1 MKKRLSIGTLAF
13 ALAFGLAATA
23 CGNGAGSGAVGGPNV
38 GGGGNGG
45 GNGAAGG
52 NSISIAGMTT
62 GAAINAAL
70 AAGDVTV
77 TGAAVVI
84 TDGDIRPLLKSTREF
99 IAANPRNKIKPQP
112 EPAVPAPVFFGNYPE
127 ALDETYGV
135 FVGNAPA

>member
-52 NSISIAGMTT
+52 SSISIAGMTT
-62 GAAINAAL
+62 SAEIASAINAAL

-77 TGAAVVI
+77 TGAAVGI
-84 TDGDIRPLLKSTREF
+84 TDGDIIRPNVPVSRTLNWQADARGLFSLEAVQDPHGMLDWNPKKGRH
-99 IAANPRNKIKPQP
+99 ANIQP
-112 EPAVPAPVFFGNYPE
+112 
-127 ALDETYGV
+127 
-135 FVGNAPA
+135 